1 MWWQEH
7 SPSLTSS
14 KSFRACEDTLSTYT
28 FKEEVKMVVPTSD
41 EFKKLSSK
49 QQTEELF
56 NLIQLLLPLTKRV
69 DSITETVSSLSERV
83 SNLESNRSL
92 HKHSSDNHDHSNHDS
107 DSMYKSLTS
116 LGGANANQEP
126 ASNIPDPFIIKRS
139 KEINRYI
146 FHFKVLLAYVPT
158 HVELGSLFGNGYV
171 HIPTFFKKVKF
182 DLHTIP

>member
-146 FHFKVLLAYVPT
+146 FHFKVLLAYVCT
-158 HVELGSLFGNGYV
+158 YLLMY
-171 HIPTFFKKVKF
+171 TFQKWVFTYTYSTYFKKVKV
-182 DLHTIP
+182 